1 MIFVVIVG
9 LWLVWVGPY
18 LLRFLGTAT
27 LAEALPG
34 QGISFDSGPVTAT
47 GSAAQ
52 GIIMENNAHSGTA
65 RAASGPGRVAPEGAA
80 REQHAPAPLNI
91 RYGRTVLALVGAG
104 ALLTFVIGGGLALFG
119 VVSGSVPGVA
129 LLAVAAVVLMLR
141 ALVRRDR
148 RRRAAARV
156 NRAFE
161 EAMNPPVHHLSPLPQ
176 RETVLFDAAA
186 EAEAEAASGSENQE
200 QAAAPEPR
208 RLTPEELRAEALK
221 VAAEAESKNAAN
233 SAPGTGPTWQ
243 PVEVPK
249 PTYVASAKAERPAP
263 APLPAPEVKKPTAK
277 TPIKQGAV
285 APKTDLPVAAKDGAS
300 PAAKEAAS
308 PAGKINLDAVLQ
320 RRRA

>member
-1 MIFVVIVG
+1 
-9 LWLVWVGPY
+9 
-18 LLRFLGTAT
+18 
-27 LAEALPG
+27 
-34 QGISFDSGPVTAT
+34 
-47 GSAAQ
+47 
-52 GIIMENNAHSGTA
+52 MENNAHSGTA
-65 RAASGPGRVAPEGAA
+65 RAASGHERVAPEGAA
-80 REQHAPAPLNI
+80 REQRAPAPLNI
-91 RYGRTVLALVGAG
+91 RYGRTALALVGAG
-104 ALLTFVIGGGLALFG
+104 ALMTLVIGGGLALFG
-119 VVSGSVPGVA
+119 VVSGSVPAVA

-161 EAMNPPVHHLSPLPQ
+161 EAMNPPVQHLSPLPQ

-186 EAEAEAASGSENQE
+186 EAEAAAASGWGKRE
-200 QAAAPEPR
+200 QVAAPEPR

-221 VAAEAESKNAAN
+221 VAAEAESKGVAN
-233 SAPGTGPTWQ
+233 SAPGSGPTWQ
-243 PVEVPK
+243 PIEVPK

-277 TPIKQGAV
+277 TPIKQAAI
-285 APKTDLPVAAKDGAS
+285 APRTDLPVAKDGS
-300 PAAKEAAS
+300 SSTAKEAVP